1 MNSHSDVETNVEINN
16 ANRSQTSSRYVRVSG
31 IVASKSDA
39 LLGQVSKE
47 KALKLRLEKYIF
59 PGWRRG

>member
-16 ANRSQTSSRYVRVSG
+16 ANRSQTGSRYVRVSG

-39 LLGQVSKE
+39 VLGQVSKE

-59 PGWRRG
+59 LG